1 MAQTSLVK
9 AFHALSD
16 PLRIQIIETLR
27 HQECCVQDLC
37 EKLEIGQSKISFHL
51 RVLKE
56 SEILRSRPQGRWMY
70 YSLNLVQIVALE
82 QQLADYRCDVFS
94 EQSVPQKQVSG

>member
-16 PLRIQIIETLR
+16 PLRIQIVETLR

-37 EKLEIGQSKISFHL
+37 KQLKIGQSKISFHL

-56 SEILRSRPQGRWMY
+56 ADILRSRAQGRWMY

-82 QQLADYRCDVFS
+82 QQLANYRYDAILERSVAHK
-94 EQSVPQKQVSG
+94 SVPG

>member
-1 MAQTSLVK
+1 MTQVSLVK

-16 PLRIQIIETLR
+16 PLRIRIIETLR

-37 EKLEIGQSKISFHL
+37 TLLDMGQSKISFHL

-56 SEILRSRPQGRWMY
+56 ADIVRSRPQGRWTY
-70 YSLNLVQIVALE
+70 YSLNLVQLVQLE
-82 QQLADYRCDVFS
+82 QRLAEYRYNLLTQQDGIN
-94 EQSVPQKQVSG
+94 VSASS